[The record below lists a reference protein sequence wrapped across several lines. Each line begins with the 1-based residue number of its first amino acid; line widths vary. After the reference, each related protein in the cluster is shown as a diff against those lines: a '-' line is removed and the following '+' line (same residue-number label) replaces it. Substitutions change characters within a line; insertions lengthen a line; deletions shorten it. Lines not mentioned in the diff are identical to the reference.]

1 MRATATQHT
10 ASSPATRPPS
20 THAQENVKGLHR
32 EELQAYIRTHYT
44 APRMVVAGAGAVEH
58 ERLVELSQKY
68 FGELPLQAPPGV
80 DTGMDP
86 AVFVGSDKRVK
97 SAEEAEAHV
106 ALAFRGAAWTSEF
119 AFPLMVLQTILGCW
133 DRTSSA
139 GRNITSRLGQDVAE
153 RELCHSYVTFNT
165 CYKDIGLFGLYA
177 VVPPE
182 KLQDFSQVLMQNL
195 VRMAHE
201 VTPEEVEKAKTQLKC
216 TLLMQLDS
224 FAHVCEDIGRQM
236 LTYGRRMTPA
246 EIFARIEAVEVEDI
260 KATAL
265 AYIVD
270 EDHALAAIGPVDN
283 LPSYDWIRRQAL

>member
-1 MRATATQHT
+1 M
-10 ASSPATRPPS
+10 
-20 THAQENVKGLHR
+20 QENVKGLHR

-68 FGELPLQAPPGV
+68 FGQLPLQAPPGV

-97 SAEEAEAHV
+97 VRPMVGLDWVAWFACSPSCLVSSPDLTTPCDILCRQSAEETEAHV

-165 CYKDIGLFGLYA
+165 CYKVG
-177 VVPPE
+177 
-182 KLQDFSQVLMQNL
+182 
-195 VRMAHE
+195 
-201 VTPEEVEKAKTQLKC
+201 
-216 TLLMQLDS
+216 
-224 FAHVCEDIGRQM
+224 
-236 LTYGRRMTPA
+236 
-246 EIFARIEAVEVEDI
+246 AR
-260 KATAL
+260 
-265 AYIVD
+265 
-270 EDHALAAIGPVDN
+270 GC
-283 LPSYDWIRRQAL
+283 W